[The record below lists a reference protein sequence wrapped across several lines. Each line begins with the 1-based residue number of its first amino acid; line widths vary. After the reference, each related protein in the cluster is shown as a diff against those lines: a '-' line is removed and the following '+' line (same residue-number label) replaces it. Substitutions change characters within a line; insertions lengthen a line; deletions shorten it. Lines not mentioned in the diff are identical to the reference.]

1 VKEGTG
7 DPGERQGASVDES
20 VVTRGAG
27 VELRQE
33 TEIEESSEFR
43 VQSSELK

>member
-1 VKEGTG
+1 MKDRALQWIG
-7 DPGERQGASVDES
+7 

-33 TEIEESSEFR
+33 IEIGESSEFR
-43 VQSSELK
+43 VN

>member
-1 VKEGTG
+1 MKDRALQWMG
-7 DPGERQGASVDES
+7 

-33 TEIEESSEFR
+33 IETEEISEFR
-43 VQSSELK
+43 VS